1 MKKLLFIVLIILLH
15 SNIYAQVPVPV
26 KSIKQL
32 EIDCDNND
40 FLACFY
46 AGQLFQDTGLN
57 LSAVTAYKKACDNK
71 IYESCVNLGK
81 LFKNDYNE
89 NVQKEAVK
97 LFNTAC
103 DNNISAGCFEMASLY
118 FKGDIVRK
126 SQSKARKLYEKAI
139 VKITKI

>member
-1 MKKLLFIVLIILLH
+1 MKKILFIVFLFLLH
-15 SNIYAQVPVPV
+15 SNIYAQVSVPV

-71 IYESCVNLGK
+71 IHESCVNLGR

-89 NVQKEAVK
+89 SVQKEAYK
-97 LFNTAC
+97 L
-103 DNNISAGCFEMASLY
+103 
-118 FKGDIVRK
+118 
-126 SQSKARKLYEKAI
+126 
-139 VKITKI
+139 